1 MDKMVARKINKS
13 IKTYL
18 IISILYN
25 DIFDHLFIVAIGDRD
40 NYLVFSRGYTINKIP
55 YVQSDDNVGEILI
68 YKSGKF

>member
-1 MDKMVARKINKS
+1 LLLLH
-13 IKTYL
+13 TYIYNL
-18 IISILYN
+18 LYILISILYN

>member
-1 MDKMVARKINKS
+1 M
-13 IKTYL
+13 
-18 IISILYN
+18 
-25 DIFDHLFIVAIGDRD
+25 FIVAIGDRD